1 MQFLCSSLLS
11 LSLRCS
17 GRECSWAAVS
27 LPPAPYIIGSRAA
40 FQQSSNQNLKIFST
54 LTLKLGQQRSKI
66 LATGAYF
73 KKSIFWGENPPC
85 VGAIRC
91 LPAGIYQLQVTPPPS
106 LPRPSN
112 STFKPLSHVFT
123 PAPPLKSTCCR
134 RRHPLSTLLHF

>member
-11 LSLRCS
+11 LSLRCT

-40 FQQSSNQNLKIFST
+40 FQQSLNQNLKIFST

-66 LATGAYF
+66 LATGACLKKKYF
-73 KKSIFWGENPPC
+73 LGGNPPC

-91 LPAGIYQLQVTPPPS
+91 LPAGIYQLQVTPPS